1 MLRVIYTFLL
11 ILVSPIFL
19 YGLFK
24 KKPGKPSV
32 GHRWKEHFG
41 QTPAITST
49 KPIVWFH
56 AVSVGEVIAA
66 SPLIRRYAQ
75 RFPHKSIVITTTTP
89 TGAKQAEQLSDIATH
104 RYMPLDFPFAIRG
117 FIKTVKPRELII
129 VETELWPNTLEL
141 VSRAGIPIT
150 VINARLSER
159 SFLRYRKVQPLFTMM
174 TKNLDKILCQFQ
186 DDAERFIRLGIS
198 EERVQV
204 TGSVKFDITLDSKKV
219 AEGQQLRHLIG
230 SDRPVWIAASTH
242 DGESEQIIEVHQLI
256 KKTLP
261 EALLILVPRHPET
274 FDKCYKYTQKLNVDT
289 IKRTDLPTFI
299 PDNVSIIL
307 GDTVGDM
314 FTYLAASDVCFM
326 GGSLLGS
333 KVGGHNLIEPAAIG
347 LPILVG
353 PSYFNF
359 NEITEKLSHAG
370 ACQIVQDTSSLLDAL
385 IPLLN
390 SPEES
395 RKHGNIGRIFVE
407 INRGALEKTLEN
419 LD

>member
-1 MLRVIYTFLL
+1 
-11 ILVSPIFL
+11 
-19 YGLFK
+19 
-24 KKPGKPSV
+24 
-32 GHRWKEHFG
+32 
-41 QTPAITST
+41 
-49 KPIVWFH
+49 
-56 AVSVGEVIAA
+56 
-66 SPLIRRYAQ
+66 
-75 RFPHKSIVITTTTP
+75 
-89 TGAKQAEQLSDIATH
+89 
-104 RYMPLDFPFAIRG
+104 
-117 FIKTVKPRELII
+117 
-129 VETELWPNTLEL
+129 
-141 VSRAGIPIT
+141 
-150 VINARLSER
+150 
-159 SFLRYRKVQPLFTMM
+159 MM
-174 TKNLDKILCQFQ
+174 TKNLDKVLCQFQ

-274 FDKCYKYTQKLNVDT
+274 FDKCYKYTQKLNLDT

-395 RKHGNIGRIFVE
+395 RKHGNIGRSFVE
-407 INRGALEKTLEN
+407 INRGALEKTLGN